1 MHEAELMRI
10 VLVTHVG
17 AATGSLAAAAA
28 FACAASERD
37 RPALLVD
44 LAGGPRPRPSLL
56 ATAAAQALEER
67 IAGHV
72 TGASVASRGQLCQ
85 LSLPADRLGVEQAGA
100 AIAICPDAFGVVHV
114 APDKLQ
120 LVIECSTQRPDGVL
134 LRADLERD
142 RALSAL
148 AAGALMQG
156 GLRVAILKAPLG
168 WIAARCA
175 LAGLPLGAPCYG
187 LPPRLCTRLLHQ
199 G

>member
-1 MHEAELMRI
+1 MGL
-10 VLVTHVG
+10 VLVTWVG
-17 AATGSLAAAAA
+17 AATGSRTAAAAL
-28 FACAASERD
+28 ACAASDRD

-67 IAGHV
+67 IVGHV
-72 TGASVASRGQLCQ
+72 AGADVASRGQLCQ
-85 LSLPADRLGVEQAGA
+85 LSLPADPLGVEQAAA
-100 AIAICPDAFGVVHV
+100 AIAVCPDASGVIHV
-114 APDKLQ
+114 APRNLQ
-120 LVIECSTQRPDGVL
+120 LVIETSTQRPYGVL

-148 AAGALMQG
+148 AAGTLMEG
-156 GLRVAILKAPLG
+156 GLRVAILKAQLG

-175 LAGLPLGAPCYG
+175 LAGLPLGAPTYG
-187 LPPRLCTRLLHQ
+187 LPPRLCTRLLHR